1 MRIPT
6 WLTDSI
12 ARRFALTQML
22 TVGATL
28 VLVFLFNDLA
38 GVWGREPFSG
48 SGLLTEIVDNVRISE
63 AAPPGLRRSLAAAA
77 STETDRKYWFPA
89 TSEAARFFLS
99 DQGRSE
105 NATRIITRATHR
117 MAVGLKP
124 EPRQSRPP
132 ELRLDPQG
140 LPEYLLGVRL
150 QDGSWAVF
158 ATSHRS
164 WGLDKTLQWCIRL
177 LCLAVSIAVVTV
189 VAARQFA
196 RPIKK
201 LAAAVGEFGINHRA
215 PPIPE
220 SGPWELRQVI
230 RTFNEMQ
237 AQIQKFVAYRT
248 MMLAAISH
256 DLRTPLTRVRLR
268 GELIEDSEQ
277 QARLFRDVDEMQ
289 TMIDGAL
296 AFFRDDAIT
305 EPTTSFDL
313 PNVLLTIAND
323 YADQSIDIRYQGP
336 AHAVYQ
342 GRPFALK
349 RALNNLV
356 ENAIKYATP
365 PDIELVREPRA
376 WVVVVRDR
384 GPGIP
389 EGALGNVFLPYYRV
403 NKSRNRNTGG
413 VGLGLTVAQAI
424 VHGHGGEITLRNCP
438 EGGLQARVML
448 PLASEIPSLAVA

>member
-1 MRIPT
+1 MTIPA
-6 WLTDSI
+6 WLNDSI
-12 ARRFALTQML
+12 ARRFALIQML
-22 TVGATL
+22 SVGATL
-28 VLVFLFNDLA
+28 GLVFLFNDIA
-38 GVWGREPFSG
+38 GVWALEPFSG
-48 SGLLTEIVDNVRISE
+48 SSVLTEIVDSVRISE
-63 AAPPGLRRSLAAAA
+63 AAPPELRRSLAAAT
-77 STETDRKYWFPA
+77 STEANRKYWFPA
-89 TSEAARFFLS
+89 TSPVTQYFLAGES
-99 DQGRSE
+99 RSE
-105 NATRIITRATHR
+105 EATRLITRATHHLS
-117 MAVGLKP
+117 VGMRR
-124 EPRQSRPP
+124 EPPTSRPP

-150 QDGSWAVF
+150 KDGSWAVF

-164 WGLDKTLQWCIRL
+164 WGPDRAIRWL
-177 LCLAVSIAVVTV
+177 IRVVFLASSIVVVTLIT
-189 VAARQFA
+189 ARQFA

-201 LAAAVGEFGINHRA
+201 LAAAVGEFGVNHRA
-215 PPIPE
+215 PAIPE
-220 SGPWELRQVI
+220 SGPQELRQVI

-237 AQIQKFVAYRT
+237 AQIQKFISYRT

-289 TMIDGAL
+289 AMVDGAL
-296 AFFRDDAIT
+296 AFFRDDAVT

-313 PNVLLTIAND
+313 PTVLQTIAND

-336 AHAVYQ
+336 AQATYQ

-349 RALNNLV
+349 RAFNNLV

-376 WVVVVRDR
+376 WVVVVSDR

-389 EGALGNVFLPYYRV
+389 ESALGSVFRPYYRV
-403 NKSRNRNTGG
+403 DKSRNRGTGG

-424 VHGHGGEITLRNCP
+424 VHGHGGDITLENAP
-438 EGGLQARVML
+438 GGGLQARVVL
-448 PLASEIPSLAVA
+448 PH